1 MALGDVVVV
10 VLGERLGST
19 ILEVPPSPD
28 DSVICYVLVKASTSK
43 EKASGEEFIC
53 KASSRVTSWP
63 EQSFGTC
70 TVPHPSEGSSWE
82 LPLPVAGLNWE
93 CVWQK
98 WAYPPLM
105 DFKTLLVL
113 FFVVVVLVK

>member
-10 VLGERLGST
+10 VLGEWLGST
-19 ILEVPPSPD
+19 ILELSPSPD

-53 KASSRVTSWP
+53 KASSRVTSCP
-63 EQSFGTC
+63 EQSFGIC

-82 LPLPVAGLNWE
+82 LPLPVAGLN
-93 CVWQK
+93 
-98 WAYPPLM
+98 
-105 DFKTLLVL
+105 
-113 FFVVVVLVK
+113 